1 MQSFNLNV
9 LGLELSFK
17 ADADPA
23 RLEQAKQMLD
33 NRFGILKQHGG
44 HLSKEKLLAFLAL
57 ALADDLLVL
66 TEKLGITD
74 EKAREI
80 VRKIEAGLGS

>member
-1 MQSFNLNV
+1 MQSFTINV

-17 ADADPA
+17 ANADPA
-23 RLEQAKQMLD
+23 KLEQAKQMLD
-33 NRFGILKQHGG
+33 KRFEILKQHGG

-66 TEKLGITD
+66 TEKLDTAD
-74 EKAREI
+74 ERTREI
-80 VRKIEAGLGS
+80 MRKIEMGLNL

>member
-1 MQSFNLNV
+1 MQSFTINV

-17 ADADPA
+17 ANADPA
-23 RLEQAKQMLD
+23 RLEQARQMLD
-33 NRFGILKQHGG
+33 KRFELLKQHGG

-66 TEKLGITD
+66 TEKLDAAD
-74 EKAREI
+74 ERTREI
-80 VRKIEAGLGS
+80 MRKIELRLNL